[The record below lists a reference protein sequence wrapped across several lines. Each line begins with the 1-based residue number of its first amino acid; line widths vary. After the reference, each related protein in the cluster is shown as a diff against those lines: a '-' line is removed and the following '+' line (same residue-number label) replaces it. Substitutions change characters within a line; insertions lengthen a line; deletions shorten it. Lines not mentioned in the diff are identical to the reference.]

1 MSRRFQVLV
10 ALVLGAAVGAGIV
23 SCTQQPSV
31 QATAVKGDPAAP
43 VQWEYKSVILGQE
56 KTDVEKITEKLNAAA
71 TDGWEY
77 TGSVAEGYVAV
88 FRRIKK

>member
-10 ALVLGAAVGAGIV
+10 ALLLGAAIGAGIV

-31 QATAVKGDPAAP
+31 QATAAREPAAP
-43 VQWEYKSVILGQE
+43 VQWEYKSVFLGQE

-77 TGSVAEGYVAV
+77 TGSVEEGYVAV
-88 FRRIKK
+88 FRRLKK

>member
-1 MSRRFQVLV
+1 MSRRFQILL

-23 SCTQQPSV
+23 SCSQQPSV
-31 QATAVKGDPAAP
+31 QATAVKGDPA
-43 VQWEYKSVILGQE
+43 QWEYKSVNLGQE

-88 FRRIKK
+88 W